1 MNDFRR
7 PPRVPEAPREPTL
20 FEHARRA
27 PVTYGLAALNVV
39 VFLVLE
45 SKYSSVWSTDG
56 STLIEAGANQPAH
69 LLIGEYWR
77 VATYMFLHIGWLHL
91 GWNIYASIG
100 FCEAVERALGRARF
114 LGVYLLSGIGGGC
127 VSALVS
133 HPMTVSAGASGA
145 LFGIVGAMLAIRR
158 RTLPS
163 FAAFFKDPSTRSILF
178 NIALWMGIGSIALR
192 MDNAAHVGGL
202 LVGFAATWMVTSRR
216 AHFASLVFATAFGA
230 LLIFTAR
237 PWHKPT
243 PEETKVMT
251 SYAAIYLKGMQG
263 FHVNLSRAYRF
274 ASKACNASDESG
286 ALACQI
292 TRELETR

>member
-1 MNDFRR
+1 M
-7 PPRVPEAPREPTL
+7 PEAPRQPTL

-39 VFLVLE
+39 VFFVLE
-45 SKYSSVWSTDG
+45 SKHSSVWSTDIQ
-56 STLIEAGANQPAH
+56 TLLDAGANEPTH
-69 LLIGEYWR
+69 LLVGEYWR

-100 FCEAVERALGRARF
+100 FCEAVERVLGRVRF
-114 LGVYLLSGIGGGC
+114 LGIYLLSGIGGGC

-133 HPMTVSAGASGA
+133 HPMAVSAGASGA

-163 FAAFFKDPSTRSILF
+163 FAAFFRDPPTRSILF
-178 NIALWMGIGSIALR
+178 NIGVWMVIGSIALR

-202 LVGFAATWMVTSRR
+202 LVGFASTWMVTSRR
-216 AHFASLVFATAFGA
+216 VHLASIVFATAFGA

-237 PWHKPT
+237 PWHKPS
-243 PEETKVMT
+243 PDETKVMT
-251 SYAAIYLKGMQG
+251 HFAAIYFEGAQG
-263 FHVNLSRAYRF
+263 FHENLARSSRF
-274 ASKACNASDESG
+274 ASKACNANDASD
-286 ALACQI
+286 APACQI
-292 TRELETR
+292 MREIERR